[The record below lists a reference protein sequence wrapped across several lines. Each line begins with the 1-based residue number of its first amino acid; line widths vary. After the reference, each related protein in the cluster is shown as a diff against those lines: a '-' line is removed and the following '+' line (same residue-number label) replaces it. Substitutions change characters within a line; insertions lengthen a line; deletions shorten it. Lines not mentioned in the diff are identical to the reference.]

1 MFYNHPSDHS
11 VTRGNTV
18 GVATIILNPN
28 DLVRT
33 LCSII
38 VSSDV
43 VKIVGHSL
51 DIVTCIVTSEPAH
64 QLLVLNTCIILY
76 NYMYKQYI

>member
-1 MFYNHPSDHS
+1 M
-11 VTRGNTV
+11 
-18 GVATIILNPN
+18 GVATVILNPN

-33 LCSII
+33 LCSVI

-51 DIVTCIVTSEPAH
+51 DIVTCIVTSEARQVLVH
-64 QLLVLNTCIILY
+64 LLYT
-76 NYMYKQYI
+76 